1 MSISEKVAHFLE
13 EDSHVSQK
21 LFEIR
26 KKIELL
32 KETKEKKKILKLAQL
47 HVFNEKGVKK
57 VVAGSIEMNK
67 IEDVIFIEV
76 EELNREK

>member
-1 MSISEKVAHFLE
+1 
-13 EDSHVSQK
+13 
-21 LFEIR
+21 
-26 KKIELL
+26 
-32 KETKEKKKILKLAQL
+32 
-47 HVFNEKGVKK
+47 VFNEKGVNK

>member
-1 MSISEKVAHFLE
+1 MFHKNYLKFGI
-13 EDSHVSQK
+13 K
-21 LFEIR
+21 LSYWRRR
-26 KKIELL
+26 K
-32 KETKEKKKILKLAQL
+32 KKKILKLAQL

-76 EELNREK
+76 EELNREKWCKLKKNIFIIIIN